1 MDQKRD
7 LNNSRNNQMYY
18 NQLKRDNAARRSR
31 TRRKSNSFGNQK
43 VDVKNM
49 VWAPEG
55 YEGIFGFIYFITIPY
70 MVGAIFLFFAVA
82 GADFDN
88 FMKLNTAAFFV
99 VWAIGY
105 EIVAS
110 LALLIIFW
118 MFMKF
123 DGDK

>member
-1 MDQKRD
+1 MDYGRD

-18 NQLKRDNAARRSR
+18 NQLKRDNA
-31 TRRKSNSFGNQK
+31 RKRKRGKNKSFTAK
-43 VDVKNM
+43 EIDVKNI

-55 YEGIFGFIYFITIPY
+55 YEGFFIFLYFITIPY
-70 MVGAIFLFFAVA
+70 IAGAIFLFSTVA
-82 GADFDN
+82 GADYDN

-110 LALLIIFW
+110 ISLLIIFVL
-118 MFMKF
+118 FLKH
-123 DGDK
+123 DDS